1 MAERPDKQSLLRSI
15 PKVDSLLE
23 HPRVEALLGS
33 YPRWLV
39 VEALRKLLD
48 ERRSRILAG
57 EVGPA
62 LVDEE
67 SIVDELGERM
77 DELAS
82 PSLRRVINATGV
94 VLHTNLGR
102 ALLAREVWHQ
112 MEEVALN
119 YSNLEYDLDKG
130 ERGLRYTHVV
140 DILKKVTGAPAAMV
154 VNNNAAAVLLVL
166 AALAGGREVVVS
178 RGELIEIGGSF
189 RIPEVMA
196 ASGAILR
203 EVGTTNKTHL
213 RDYQGAISENTALL
227 LKVHPSNYRI
237 LGFTQSVALKDLV
250 ALGKE
255 TGIPVYEDLGSGNLV
270 DLRSYG
276 LPYEPTVQ
284 ESLKAG
290 VSVLSF
296 SGDKLLGG
304 PQAGIVLG
312 EEGIIEKVRRHPL
325 NRALR
330 IDKLTL
336 AGLEATLR
344 LYMEPETLPRRLPTL
359 ALLAAP
365 LEVLKERACRVKKRL
380 EERLPSGFSVR
391 VMEDVSYVGGGALP
405 LAEMPTAV
413 VALMHESM
421 EAREIEEMARRGH
434 PPVIGRIREEA
445 FFMDM
450 RTVREED
457 MEPMLESLG
466 RSLA

>member
-1 MAERPDKQSLLRSI
+1 M
-15 PKVDSLLE
+15 DSLLE
-23 HPRVEALLGS
+23 HPRVGELLGV

-62 LVDEE
+62 LVDGE
-67 SIVDELGERM
+67 SIVDELEERM

-102 ALLAREVWHQ
+102 ALLAREVWRQ

-166 AALAGGREVVVS
+166 TALARGKEVVVS

-237 LGFTQSVALKDLV
+237 LGFTQSVPLKDLV
-250 ALGKE
+250 ALGRE
-255 TGIPVYEDLGSGNLV
+255 AGIPVYEDLGSGNLV
-270 DLRSYG
+270 NLRSYG

-284 ESLKAG
+284 ESLRAG

-312 EEGIIEKVRRHPL
+312 EERIIERVRRHPL

-365 LEVLKERACRVKKRL
+365 LEVLKERACRVKKGL

-445 FFMDM
+445 FLMDM